1 MRKVFIAW
9 ALLSVM
15 QITSIAMANAEDIT
29 PVIAVI
35 VANSQNIDELKLTQN
50 NLSLIYWRTQLYWPK
65 GQRIK
70 PVNLRA
76 EHPLRLQFSQKILGT
91 LPKQQ
96 IDYWNGLYFN
106 GISPPHVVDSEEAV
120 IRYVSDTKGSIGYID
135 ACLVDS
141 RVKAIFWIDHDKSTT
156 STPSSL
162 NCQ

>member
-1 MRKVFIAW
+1 MRKVLTTW
-9 ALLSVM
+9 ALLCVM
-15 QITSIAMANAEDIT
+15 QITNVAMAEDNV
-29 PVIAVI
+29 PVIAVV
-35 VANSQNIDELKLTQN
+35 VASNQNSDELKLTQTH
-50 NLSLIYWRTQLYWPK
+50 LSLIYWRTQLYWPK

-120 IRYVSDTKGSIGYID
+120 IRYVADTKGSIGYIN

-141 RVKAIFWIDHDKSTT
+141 RIKTLLWIDHDKFTT
-156 STPSSL
+156 NAPNNL
-162 NCQ
+162 YCQ

>member
-1 MRKVFIAW
+1 MRKVLLAW

-15 QITSIAMANAEDIT
+15 QITCVPIAIADDNT

-35 VANSQNIDELKLTQN
+35 VGNNQNIDELKLSQIH
-50 NLSLIYWRTQLYWPK
+50 LSLIYWRTQLYWPK

-120 IRYVSDTKGSIGYID
+120 IRYVSDTKNSIGYID

-141 RVKAIFWIDHDKSTT
+141 RVKAIFWIDHDQFTT
-156 STPSSL
+156 NPP
-162 NCQ
+162 NNFYCQ